1 MLFSINLDD
10 RTEHCLIHSMILLGG
25 GIILDSYMKS
35 LTHQSLTEAV
45 LLMFSGFKS
54 FGYNVYVHNVL
65 ITIYLA
71 EHEY

>member
-1 MLFSINLDD
+1 
-10 RTEHCLIHSMILLGG
+10 MILLGG